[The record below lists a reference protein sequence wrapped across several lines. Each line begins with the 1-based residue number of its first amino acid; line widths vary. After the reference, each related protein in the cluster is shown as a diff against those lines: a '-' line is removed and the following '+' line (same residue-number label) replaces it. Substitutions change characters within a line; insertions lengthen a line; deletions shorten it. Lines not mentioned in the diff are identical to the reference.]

1 MRSHLGVKLFV
12 SYLVVLLVGIL
23 VLVLVAQV
31 SLPGAY
37 GRHFGQMIDTMNGN
51 GMVDGGTGMGHG
63 FTTGDGQELYANF
76 RVSFFE
82 ALAWATLVALSVAGV
97 VSMFIGRQLIAPLK
111 ALTTASQR
119 ISEGRYNER
128 VSEGGKDELGQ
139 LATSFNAMA
148 EKLQDVETIRRRLI
162 GDVAHELR
170 TPLTVIKGS
179 MEGLIDGVLP
189 ATSQTFVQI
198 SKEAERLN
206 RLVDDLQE
214 LSRVESGAVSL
225 NISPGSIHELV
236 RVAYKRLSGSYHK
249 KGIGITIDL
258 PSKCPDVMADTD
270 RIIQVLTNLLGNALE
285 YTPAGGN
292 VTVAAELTDTE
303 LIVHIIDNGIGI
315 APEHLAHIFDR
326 FYRVDGSRSRQN
338 GGGSGIGLTISK
350 ALIEAHGGRLWA
362 ESQGQGQ
369 GSTFSFSLPLT

>member
-1 MRSHLGVKLFV
+1 MRSSLGVKLFL
-12 SYLVVLLVGIL
+12 SYLFVLLVGII

-37 GRHFGQMIDTMNGN
+37 GRHFGQMIDSMNGN
-51 GMVDGGTGMGHG
+51 GMMDGGTGMGHG
-63 FTTGDGQELYANF
+63 FTSGDGQELYANF

-82 ALAWATLVALSVAGV
+82 ALAWATLAALAVAGV
-97 VSMFIGRQLIAPLK
+97 VSAFIGRQLIAPLK
-111 ALTTASQR
+111 MITIASQR

-128 VSEGGKDELGQ
+128 VSEGGRDELGQ

-148 EKLQDVETIRRRLI
+148 EKLEDVETMRRRLI

-179 MEGLIDGVLP
+179 MEGLIDGILP
-189 ATSQTFVQI
+189 ATSQTFDQI

-225 NISPGSIHELV
+225 NMAPVSIRELV
-236 RVAYKRLSGSYHK
+236 RIAYKRLSGGYQK
-249 KGIGITIDL
+249 KGIGVTIDL
-258 PSKCPDVMADTD
+258 PDHLPDVLADTD
-270 RIIQVLTNLLGNALE
+270 RIIQVLSNLLGNALE
-285 YTPAGGN
+285 YTPPNGKVN
-292 VTVAAELTDTE
+292 IESELINTE
-303 LIVHIIDNGIGI
+303 LIVRIADNGIGI
-315 APEHLAHIFDR
+315 TPEHLGHIFDR

-350 ALIEAHGGRLWA
+350 ALVEAHGGRLWA
-362 ESQGQGQ
+362 ESRGAGK
-369 GSTFSFSLPLT
+369 GSTFSFSLPLA